1 MPGFVP
7 VKFHKVGKFLLLLAA
22 GLVVVGAAN
31 QFYLLVFFGLALG
44 LLALY
49 LIYVVPREK

>member
-7 VKFHKVGKFLLLLAA
+7 VKYHKSGKILLLLAA

-31 QFYLLVFFGLALG
+31 RFYLLVFFGLAMG

>member
-7 VKFHKVGKFLLLLAA
+7 VKFNKVGKFLLFLAA
-22 GLVVVGAAN
+22 GLVVVGVAR
-31 QFYLLVFFGLALG
+31 QFYPLVYIGLALG